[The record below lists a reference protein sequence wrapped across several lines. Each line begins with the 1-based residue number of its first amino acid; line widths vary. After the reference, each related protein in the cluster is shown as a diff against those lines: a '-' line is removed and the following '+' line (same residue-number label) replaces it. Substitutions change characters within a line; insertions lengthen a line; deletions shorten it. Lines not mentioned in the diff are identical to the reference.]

1 MFGLARIGVLKSHTG
16 CVESTRPRGVLGLV
30 TIFFFFFRTVLG
42 RRAGASYRVCR
53 NH

>member
-30 TIFFFFFRTVLG
+30 TIFFFFSDRLG
-42 RRAGASYRVCR
+42 SACWSVI
-53 NH
+53 